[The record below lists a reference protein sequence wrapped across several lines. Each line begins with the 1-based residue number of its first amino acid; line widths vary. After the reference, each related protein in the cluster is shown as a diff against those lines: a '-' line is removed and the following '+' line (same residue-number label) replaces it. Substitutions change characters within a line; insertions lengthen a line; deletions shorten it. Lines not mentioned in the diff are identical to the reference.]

1 MRRIFVA
8 AISVL
13 LSVAALAQGDSTQID
28 TPKPKPVLTA
38 TNLPRSSDHI
48 ILQLGY
54 TGWSGKPDSINTG
67 GLPRTFNAYVMMDF
81 PFKSNPHWS
90 VALGIGIA
98 TDNMY
103 FEETAVEITSPAI
116 NLVFRNLSD
125 TNHFKRYK
133 LATAY
138 AELPLE
144 LRFSTNP
151 DDNRRSVKIAL
162 GAKAGY
168 LVNTHTKGNILLN
181 KAEATLNDYK
191 EKLYSK
197 RYFNKYRLAGTARIG
212 YGHFSLFGT
221 YALTPLFREGVAP
234 TIRPY
239 TIGLM
244 ISGL

>member
-1 MRRIFVA
+1 MRRFFVA
-8 AISVL
+8 AIGVL
-13 LSVAALAQGDSTQID
+13 LSVAALAQGDSTQAEI
-28 TPKPKPVLTA
+28 TKPKPVLTA
-38 TNLPRSSDHI
+38 ANLPRSNDHI

-81 PFKSNPHWS
+81 PFKTSPNWS
-90 VALGIGIA
+90 VALGLGIA

-103 FEETAVEITSPAI
+103 FDKTAVEITSPTI
-116 NLVFRNLSD
+116 NLTFRNLAD

-138 AELPLE
+138 AELPVE

-151 DDNRRSVKIAL
+151 DNNRQSVKFAL
-162 GAKAGY
+162 GAKVGF
-168 LVNTHTKGNILLN
+168 LVNAHTKGNVLEN
-181 KAEATLNDYK
+181 KAEVALNDYK
-191 EKLYSK
+191 EKLFSK
-197 RYFNKYRLAGTARIG
+197 KFFNKQRLSGTARIG

-221 YALTPLFREGVAP
+221 YAITPIFREGVAP

-244 ISGL
+244 VSGL

>member
-8 AISVL
+8 AISIL
-13 LSVAALAQGDSTQID
+13 LSVAALAQGDSTKAE
-28 TPKPKPVLTA
+28 TTKPKPVLTA
-38 TNLPRSSDHI
+38 ANLPRSNDHLM
-48 ILQLGY
+48 LQLGY

-81 PFKSNPHWS
+81 PFKTSPNWS
-90 VALGIGIA
+90 VALGLGIA

-133 LATAY
+133 VATAY
-138 AELPLE
+138 AELPVE
-144 LRFSTNP
+144 LRFYTNP
-151 DDNRRSVKIAL
+151 SDSRSSVKFAL
-162 GAKAGY
+162 GAKAGF
-168 LVNTHTKGNILLN
+168 LVNAHTKGNILVN
-181 KAEATLNDYK
+181 KAEATLNEYK
-191 EKLYSK
+191 EKLASK
-197 RYFNKYRLAGTARIG
+197 RYFTKYRIAGTARIG
-212 YGHFSLFGT
+212 YGNFSLFGT
-221 YALTPLFREGVAP
+221 YSLTTLFREGQAP